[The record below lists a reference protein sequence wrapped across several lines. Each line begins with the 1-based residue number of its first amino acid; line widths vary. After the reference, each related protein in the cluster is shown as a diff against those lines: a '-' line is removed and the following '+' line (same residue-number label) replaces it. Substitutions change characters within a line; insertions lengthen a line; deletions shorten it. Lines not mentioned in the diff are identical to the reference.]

1 MFLNSSHRRAP
12 QKCFSGIQ
20 MTQTSTALRVSE
32 PEGCCL
38 QRRSREPRGLRAP
51 KVNCEEFSS
60 PPSHQVALFGLVC
73 FPFYKI
79 ELQSS
84 CTPTNTSHWKAWHGL
99 TSAPD
104 SSCHYPGLMA
114 AALWKRHLGAF
125 RNSPSSLKSFPLQ
138 IQCWLLAS
146 ENVEKNKL
154 QCLVMFGLIS
164 RHDLSS

>member
-104 SSCHYPGLMA
+104 SRLSLPRLNGSS
-114 AALWKRHLGAF
+114 ALETPPRCLQKQPIFSKILPTSNTVLALG
-125 RNSPSSLKSFPLQ
+125 
-138 IQCWLLAS
+138 
-146 ENVEKNKL
+146 
-154 QCLVMFGLIS
+154 
-164 RHDLSS
+164 